1 MPEQESRFRKIQ
13 RLTRDNARAAKKKF
27 DESELSGQISE
38 GALTAGKGVKDTY
51 KNSGIGNAV
60 KPVIGAGAEGINY
73 ARGKAVDIDE
83 SLKISEKAKSAKDV
97 VVATIAEPTKRYLDD
112 SGVTEVVANAALMTG
127 EAYGTARRYVKP
139 YFEPEDA
146 RELLENTRKELTYI
160 TACILQI
167 SYKEAE
173 GWLGEFGKLL
183 SAKIA
188 GVAGTVTLFGLVSTF
203 GTAAT
208 GTAIASLSGAAAT
221 NATLASIGSVVG
233 GGMAAGALVMSG
245 VGILVGIGAY
255 KLLASTARDFDT
267 LPEEDK
273 QIVSTAGT
281 LLAAIQEQL
290 DKKEIE
296 LTAEEATLFVE
307 HSLVPFHEYLDNHAD
322 AICSRLDNKNSV
334 AYRQH
339 VLKDFNPL
347 VVEGF
352 RQYAKHAPAGVEAI
366 IGGVFYAL
374 ITNTVLDGS
383 SEELFVLEAL
393 RRSKGSLQDASEA
406 DLAVYLDSL
415 SPEQMRGVA
424 SNVKGIY
431 HEMRWVEEYNSNH
444 SDSYAVM
451 HEATTHQGSDV
462 QIFSKETGALLEEYQ
477 LKSTDSASYV
487 REHLA
492 KHSDIDVLAT
502 NEASS
507 LVDGAESSGFSN
519 AENTSNVGGVFDEV
533 ADNTLADR
541 VTESAE
547 LAGLVSAGREALAVL
562 NGEAEMGKAGKRT
575 LGTVVQAATATGITA
590 FLFS

>member
-1 MPEQESRFRKIQ
+1 MTKQDSKFRKFQ
-13 RLTRDNARAAKKKF
+13 RFVRDNARSAKKKF
-27 DESELSGQISE
+27 DDSELSGQISE
-38 GALTAGKGVKDTY
+38 KATAAGRAVNDSY
-51 KNSGIGNAV
+51 KKSGLGEAV
-60 KPVIGAGAEGINY
+60 KPVIGAGAETIAY
-73 ARGKAVDIDE
+73 VREKAGDVDR
-83 SLKISEKAKSAKDV
+83 SLKISEKANSAKAV
-97 VVATIAEPTKRYLDD
+97 VVETIAEPTKQYLEK
-112 SGVTEVVANAALMTG
+112 SGVTDVLVSVGRKTG
-127 EAYGTARRYVKP
+127 NVYGATRRHVKP

-167 SYKEAE
+167 SYREAE
-173 GWLGEFGKLL
+173 GWVCEFGKLL

-203 GTAAT
+203 GTAGT

-221 NATLASIGSVVG
+221 NATLASIGGLVG

-267 LPEEDK
+267 LPDEDK

-290 DKKEIE
+290 DRDEIE
-296 LTAEEATLFVE
+296 LTAEESSLFVE
-307 HSLVPFHEYLDNHAD
+307 QSLVPFQEYLEEHAET
-322 AICSRLDNKNSV
+322 ICSRLDNKNAL

-339 VLKDFNPL
+339 VLKDFQP
-347 VVEGF
+347 VVIEGF
-352 RQYAKHAPAGVEAI
+352 RHYVKHAPVSVEAI

-374 ITNTVLDGS
+374 ITQTVLDGS
-383 SEELFVLEAL
+383 SEQLFVLEAL
-393 RRSKGSLQDASEA
+393 RRSTLSLEGASEA

-415 SPEQMRGVA
+415 SPEQLRGVA
-424 SNVKGIY
+424 NNVKGIY
-431 HEMRWVEEYNSNH
+431 HEMLWIEKYNATH
-444 SDSYAVM
+444 TDSYATM
-451 HEATTHQGSDV
+451 HQSTTHQGSDV
-462 QIFSKETGALLEEYQ
+462 QIFSQDSGDLLEEYQ
-477 LKSTDSASYV
+477 LKSTGSASYV
-487 REHLA
+487 REHLE
-492 KHSDIDVLAT
+492 KYPDIDVLVT

-507 LVDGAESSGFSN
+507 AIDGVESSGFSN
-519 AENTSNVGGVFDEV
+519 VENTAYVGGVFDEV
-533 ADNTLADR
+533 ADNTLTDR

-547 LAGLVSAGREALAVL
+547 LASLVSAGREALAVL
-562 NGEAEMGKAGKRT
+562 NGETKMGSAGKRT

>member
-1 MPEQESRFRKIQ
+1 MTEQENSLRKLQ
-13 RLTRDNARAAKKKF
+13 RLVRDNTKSVKKTF
-27 DESELSGQISE
+27 DDSGLSRQISE
-38 GALTAGKGVKDTY
+38 RAAAAGKVVKNVY
-51 KNSGIGNAV
+51 SNSGIGDAV
-60 KPVIGAGAEGINY
+60 QPVIGAGANAIDY
-73 ARGKAVDIDE
+73 ARGKTVDIDE
-83 SLKISEKAKSAKDV
+83 SLKISDKARSAKEVMVD
-97 VVATIAEPTKRYLDD
+97 TIAEPTKQYLDD
-112 SGVTEVVANAALMTG
+112 SGVTDVIVNVGRRSE
-127 EAYGTARRYVKP
+127 EAYGAARGYVKP

-167 SYKEAE
+167 SFKEAE

-188 GVAGTVTLFGLVSTF
+188 GFAGTVTLFGLVSAF
-203 GTAAT
+203 GTAGT

-221 NATLASIGSVVG
+221 NATLASIGGIVG

-267 LPEEDK
+267 LPDEDK

-290 DKKEIE
+290 DKEEIE
-296 LTAEEATLFVE
+296 LTTEEATMFVE
-307 HSLVPFHEYLDNHAD
+307 QSLAPFQDYLEDHAEI
-322 AICSRLDNKNSV
+322 ICSRLDNKNAI

-339 VLKDFNPL
+339 VLKDFEP
-347 VVEGF
+347 VVIEGF
-352 RQYAKHAPAGVEAI
+352 RQYTRRAPVGVEAI

-374 ITNTVLDGS
+374 ITNTALDGS
-383 SEELFVLEAL
+383 SEELFVLDAL
-393 RRSKGSLQDASEA
+393 RRSKGSLQDVSEA
-406 DLAVYLDSL
+406 DLADYLDSL

-424 SNVKGIY
+424 NNVKGIY
-431 HEMRWVEEYNSNH
+431 HEMRWVEKYNSSH

-451 HEATTHQGSDV
+451 HESTTHQASDV
-462 QIFSKETGALLEEYQ
+462 QIFSKDTGELLEEYQ
-477 LKSTDSASYV
+477 LKSTDSGSYV
-487 REHLA
+487 REHLE
-492 KHSDIDVLAT
+492 KYSEIDVLAT
-502 NEASS
+502 SETSNA
-507 LVDGAESSGFSN
+507 VDGAESSGFSN
-519 AENTSNVGGVFDEV
+519 AENTANVDGVFDEL

-562 NGEAEMGKAGKRT
+562 NGEAEMGEAGKRT